1 MTICVYSHNSRN
13 KEQDL
18 NRDTILA
25 HLRRLKPHYEKEGFV
40 IEGLFGSYARNEA
53 NENSD
58 IDILIHTEGSFAQRY
73 GLMSISRLNK
83 IQEEISTV
91 LQVPVDLASSSG
103 MGKTAQKFIIGKT
116 IYI

>member
-1 MTICVYSHNSRN
+1 M
-13 KEQDL
+13 D
-18 NRDTILA
+18 RDTILA
-25 HLRRLKPHYEKEGFV
+25 HPRRLKPHYKKEGFV

-53 NENSD
+53 DKDSD
-58 IDILIHTEGSFAQRY
+58 VDILVHTEASFAQKY

-83 IQEEISTV
+83 IRKEISTT

-103 MGKTAQKFIIGKT
+103 MGKTAQKFIIDKT